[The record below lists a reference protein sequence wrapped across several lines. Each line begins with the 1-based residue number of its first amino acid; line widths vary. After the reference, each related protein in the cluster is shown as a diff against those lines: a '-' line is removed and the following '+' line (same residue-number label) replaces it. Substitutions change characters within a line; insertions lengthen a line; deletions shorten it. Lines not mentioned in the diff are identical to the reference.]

1 MVRHD
6 QRRGPAPRPRHEAAE
21 EFLTAATADCFRMC
35 WSGYATARGGNLH
48 PSAGLREKRPWKS
61 PMAHPRARHTVLSE
75 IATFDDSGDLRVV
88 IETPK
93 GSRNK
98 YDYDPGCD
106 CLDLA
111 TVLPEGMSFPYDFGF
126 APSTLGEDGDPLDIL
141 VLMDAPVVPGC
152 VIRARL
158 IGAMEAR
165 QREKKGNWERNDR
178 LLAVA
183 CHAQTHQDIHSIKD
197 LRPHLLDEIKGFF
210 KEYNEL
216 RGREF

>member
-1 MVRHD
+1 MPQAV
-6 QRRGPAPRPRHEAAE
+6 
-21 EFLTAATADCFRMC
+21 
-35 WSGYATARGGNLH
+35 
-48 PSAGLREKRPWKS
+48 
-61 PMAHPRARHTVLSE
+61 ARHAILSE
-75 IATFDDSGDLRVV
+75 TATFDDKGDLRVV

-98 YDYDPGCD
+98 YDYDPDCD
-106 CLDLA
+106 CMDLA

-158 IGAMEAR
+158 IGAIEAK
-165 QREKKGNWERNDR
+165 QREKGGKWKKNDR

-183 CHAQTHQDIHSIKD
+183 CHAQTHDGTESIKA
-197 LRPHLLDEIKGFF
+197 LRPHLLDEIKEFF
-210 KEYNEL
+210 VDYNKL
-216 RGREF
+216 RGRDFKPQGEVGPGKAKKLLKCGMEAFAQHKKKRKAA